1 MIRKA
6 DFKPAR
12 KRTSLT
18 TGDVVKML
26 RELKGWTQA
35 ELAGKTK
42 LHAANISMIE
52 NGKVEVG
59 KQRALALAKA
69 FGVHPALIMFPEYE
83 TVFLKKRLKENVTV

>member
-1 MIRKA
+1 
-6 DFKPAR
+6 
-12 KRTSLT
+12 
-18 TGDVVKML
+18 
-26 RELKGWTQA
+26 
-35 ELAGKTK
+35 